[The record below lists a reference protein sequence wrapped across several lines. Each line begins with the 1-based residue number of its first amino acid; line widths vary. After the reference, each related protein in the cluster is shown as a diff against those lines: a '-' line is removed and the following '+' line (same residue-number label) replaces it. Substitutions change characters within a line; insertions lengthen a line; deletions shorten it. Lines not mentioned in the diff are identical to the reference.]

1 MIKKSKFKGK
11 VSGTQDSAVFCYI
24 MISVQF
30 LDNIIAFHCNSS
42 KFIFIIIY
50 RNMHILFL

>member
-30 LDNIIAFHCNSS
+30 LDNIIAFHCISS